1 MYVTPNIELVTQQVD
16 RYVDAIEAGFVET
29 KNQTILTV
37 KILGYMAKTWFTSDD
52 EQEKKEV
59 AE

>member
-16 RYVDAIEAGFVET
+16 SYVDAIEAGFVET